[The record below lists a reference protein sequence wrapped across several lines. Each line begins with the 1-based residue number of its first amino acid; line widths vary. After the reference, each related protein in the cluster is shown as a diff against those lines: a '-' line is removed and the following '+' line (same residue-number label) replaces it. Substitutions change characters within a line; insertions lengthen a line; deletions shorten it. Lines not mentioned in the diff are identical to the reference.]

1 MDCYAEALRPL
12 ETPFYDLRAAVSAGG
27 AASLPSTAEPRNAIA
42 TNNTFVTALT
52 MYRSMDLTQY
62 LARRERTKMEAR
74 MTAEV
79 FEPARSCAGPMVPA
93 GPTSVEAR
101 ANCPQWAARLRRSRA

>member
-1 MDCYAEALRPL
+1 
-12 ETPFYDLRAAVSAGG
+12 
-27 AASLPSTAEPRNAIA
+27 
-42 TNNTFVTALT
+42 
-52 MYRSMDLTQY
+52 
-62 LARRERTKMEAR
+62 MEAR

-101 ANCPQWAARLRRSRA
+101 ANCPQWAARLRR